1 MTRLNGLGAC
11 ALVLSAALVAGS
23 ARSGE
28 SGDEVHDGREL
39 YKTHC
44 EFCHGATG
52 KGDGPLA
59 PDLRVAPADL
69 TTIAKR
75 RAWNFPEVEVRE
87 IIDGRR
93 PVRGH
98 GGKEMPIWGRI
109 FGDTGAL
116 GEPNEAAA
124 RAKIDQLVAYLR
136 SIQVAPP
143 RTVGQ
148 R

>member
-1 MTRLNGLGAC
+1 MKTGIGLGA
-11 ALVLSAALVAGS
+11 AALAASVVLCAS
-23 ARSGE
+23 FARSDP
-28 SGDEVHDGREL
+28 SGDPGEGRKL
-39 YKTHC
+39 YETHC
-44 EFCHGATG
+44 QFCHGVSG

-59 PDLRVAPADL
+59 PELRVTPADL

-75 RAWNFPEVEVRE
+75 RAWTFPEVEVRE

-93 PVRGH
+93 PVRAH
-98 GGKEMPIWGRI
+98 GGNEMPIWGRI

-116 GEPNEAAA
+116 GDRDEAAA
-124 RAKIDQLVAYLR
+124 QAKIGDLVAYLR
-136 SIQVAPP
+136 SIQVSPP

>member
-1 MTRLNGLGAC
+1 MKRSKGLGGC

-23 ARSGE
+23 ARGAD
-28 SGDEVHDGREL
+28 SGDVHTGREL
-39 YKTHC
+39 YEQHC
-44 EFCHGATG
+44 MFCHGAAG

-59 PDLRVAPADL
+59 EDLRVRPADL

-75 RAWNFPEVEVRE
+75 RAWTFPEVEVRE

-93 PVRGH
+93 SVRGH

-109 FGDTGAL
+109 FSDTGVL
-116 GEPNEAAA
+116 GKPDEAGA
-124 RAKIDQLVAYLR
+124 REKLQKLVDYLR
-136 SIQVAPP
+136 SIQVSPP